1 MGISKS
7 EFFRQATLRIFSS
20 LNVQL
25 AMARLM
31 DYLKTHLPV
40 SGMFFALYDPEL
52 NVGKYLA
59 GIWPD
64 ELEHPGQMV
73 SFPTEFWDFMK
84 KHWHEKQGVFVIND
98 ISAQSAE
105 MKKIYL
111 TIWPENYSHMSMAL
125 KLGRE
130 RVGSFGIF
138 VGRKD
143 QYTEQHI
150 NLIELLHEPLA
161 MALNKILQHQEIR
174 RLTSLL
180 ADDNRYLKRQMLE
193 MTGET
198 IIGANFGLKNV
209 LQMVRQVA
217 PTNSPVILLGETGVG
232 KEVIANAIYSY
243 SSRKEK
249 PFIKVNCGAIPENLV
264 DSELFGH
271 EKGAFT
277 GALAKK
283 RGRFERAHTG
293 TIFLDEIGDLPLA
306 AQLRLLRV
314 LQQHEIERV
323 GGTEVIPVDVRILSA
338 THRNLEEM
346 VREGTFRE
354 DLWFRLNV
362 FPVIIPPLRQRQVDI
377 PALVNH
383 FMERKSKEL
392 KIRDL
397 PLPAPGAMEE
407 LQGYHWPG
415 NVRELENVVER
426 AMIIN
431 QIGAKGRHLTFDL
444 FPKTGADGEG
454 HPLRENN
461 DDILPLEMMITG
473 HIQKALSRAGGKVEG
488 EDGAARLLGLHPST
502 LRGKMRKLGIPF
514 GKGAEQ
520 TKG

>member
-1 MGISKS
+1 MRISKS

-31 DYLKTHLPV
+31 DYLKPHIPV
-40 SGMFFALYDPEL
+40 SGMFFGLYDPEL
-52 NVGKYLA
+52 NVGKHLA

-64 ELEHPGQMV
+64 EIEHPGQTV
-73 SFPTEFWDFMK
+73 SFPTEYWDFMK
-84 KHWHEKQGVFVIND
+84 KHWQEEKGVLRIND
-98 ISAQSAE
+98 IAAESAE
-105 MKKIYL
+105 KRKIFR
-111 TIWPENYSHMSMAL
+111 TIWPENYSHISLSLM
-125 KLGRE
+125 LGRK
-130 RVGSFGIF
+130 RLGTFGIF
-138 VGRKD
+138 APQKH

-150 NLIELLHEPLA
+150 ELIELLNEPLA

-209 LQMVRQVA
+209 LQMIRQVA
-217 PTNSPVILLGETGVG
+217 PTNSPVILMGETGVG

-277 GALAKK
+277 GALARK

-293 TIFLDEIGDLPLA
+293 TIFLDEIGELPLA

-323 GGTEVIPVDVRILSA
+323 GGTEVIPVDVRIISA

-346 VREGTFRE
+346 VRKGTFRE

-392 KIRDL
+392 KIREL
-397 PLPAPGAMEE
+397 PPLAPGTMEA
-407 LQGYHWPG
+407 LQRYHWPG

-426 AMIIN
+426 ALILN
-431 QIGAKGRHLTFDL
+431 QIGSKSAHLRFDL
-444 FPKTGADGEG
+444 FPKTKAVADGPHLKGEM
-454 HPLRENN
+454 
-461 DDILPLEMMITG
+461 DDIPPLETIIVR
-473 HIQKALSRAGGKVEG
+473 HIQKALSKAGGKVEG
-488 EDGAARLLGLHPST
+488 DDGAARLLGLHPST
-502 LRGKMRKLGIPF
+502 LRGKMRKMGIPF
-514 GKGAEQ
+514 GKHV
-520 TKG
+520 K